1 MSDLPW
7 LPEVLYGGPIEI
19 GMQLTA
25 RCVGR
30 SARLGGSNEGP
41 ATHPTNWSLDGFFFR
56 SIEQIVRQALDEE
69 GRQDVSFEISFY
81 GGTDGPD
88 EHGRRANMAAAAIG
102 DSRGAIP
109 GGPSAAANSSERAVS
124 PWWERLGWWYPDAGC
139 HTLPNGD
146 CVSEGPCMHSAPDAE
161 RLPGEIVTYHFG
173 PSDAERI
180 ADKLRLSVTKGS
192 LPSDELVLMAADA
205 LEQVQAREQTIVA
218 QLRDAEAFA
227 EEKQAFHGT
236 EMAALEDALSE
247 AREEIATLNEVCNN
261 RFTAE
266 VYAEAIQRA
275 ERAEHLRDLACE
287 ELKREMAKV
296 DGLKER
302 AEKAEANNAQLH
314 ATCVAESKRMAA
326 LMERAEKAEAN
337 TEKEV
342 HDRISEY
349 IASMEALQVKLSE
362 AQETIAQ
369 AGKVTLKVHAERDS
383 AYADLRK
390 VQRECVEQRQ
400 RAANAEETLVWE
412 RSQTELALVERND
425 ALATI
430 ANQFR
435 PQIERMQKAL
445 RQIANAPDSFHSAK
459 WSGGIARAAL
469 KGQTEEQKE

>member
-1 MSDLPW
+1 
-7 LPEVLYGGPIEI
+7 
-19 GMQLTA
+19 
-25 RCVGR
+25 
-30 SARLGGSNEGP
+30 
-41 ATHPTNWSLDGFFFR
+41 
-56 SIEQIVRQALDEE
+56 
-69 GRQDVSFEISFY
+69 
-81 GGTDGPD
+81 
-88 EHGRRANMAAAAIG
+88 
-102 DSRGAIP
+102 
-109 GGPSAAANSSERAVS
+109 
-124 PWWERLGWWYPDAGC
+124 
-139 HTLPNGD
+139 
-146 CVSEGPCMHSAPDAE
+146 MHSAPDAE